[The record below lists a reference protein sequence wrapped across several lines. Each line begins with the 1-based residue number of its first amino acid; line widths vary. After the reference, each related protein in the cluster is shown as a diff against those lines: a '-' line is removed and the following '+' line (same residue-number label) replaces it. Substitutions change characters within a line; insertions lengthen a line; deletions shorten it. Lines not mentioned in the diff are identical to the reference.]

1 MQWRADRCSHSAAMF
16 GWESSRLARIAAGR
30 EPEGKHALH
39 RLGALLL
46 ALLALI
52 GLAGFASAQ
61 TQDTPRQRLDAV
73 RAALVEIDAAF
84 TSPNLSD
91 GDLQRLRAE
100 NDPLATEAQS
110 IITELAPK
118 LEASVKRL
126 AELTPK
132 SKDKAS
138 EADAAAAELTAEQNI
153 HDDLDA
159 DLRSARALA
168 LQIDDNSARIG
179 AARRALF
186 ARQTFARSS
195 SILSPLLWASVIHEA
210 PADIATLGGLLYDWL
225 SGVASRLTR
234 QQALGLLCL
243 ALAFGAVAVPIRW
256 VARRVIARDP
266 AAASPSKLRRAFAA
280 IWTALVLGGIPLLG
294 LVGVSYALDA
304 FDLSDP
310 RLQGLQDAALDGLK
324 LLFIANALARGL
336 LAPGR
341 RSWRLIAMNDQTV
354 ARVFRLWMSVAAIV
368 AIEKAIETVADI
380 VAASLSMSVA
390 ARGVGAALVV
400 ALIARLLRTTAV
412 PAASPETPPRDGG
425 APGRTLVW
433 LLGVVLLG
441 ATLVGYIAFATFVIA
456 QMIWV
461 AGIGTTIYLI
471 SVVVDEG
478 TETILQ
484 PSGAFG
490 RRLMSVAGL
499 GREALEQI
507 AVLIEGAA
515 RVALLVTGILLVL
528 APWGIQSQDMFGS
541 LRAAYFGF
549 RLGNVTI
556 SVSSMLAAA
565 SVFVVGVLITRAVQ
579 SWLAS
584 RLLPRTRLDSGVRN
598 SIKTIFGYV
607 GFVFALVL
615 GSAQLGLNFQN
626 LAIIA
631 GALGV
636 GIGFGLQSIVNN
648 FLSGLIL
655 LWERGIRVGDW
666 VVIGAEQGFV
676 RRISARAT
684 EVETFDRATLIVP
697 NATLVSGV
705 VKNWVHSD
713 RVGRIIIGLNVAY
726 DNDADA
732 VREILIAVAKA
743 QELVLSIPAP
753 LVLFNEFADWAL
765 KFQLICFVDDI
776 EMADRVKSEMLFDL
790 LRRLK
795 KAGVHIAYPYPTPA
809 APAKVED
816 APPPGSGGV

>member
-1 MQWRADRCSHSAAMF
+1 MGKEPLRPNR
-16 GWESSRLARIAAGR
+16 GKR
-30 EPEGKHALH
+30 EPEGKNALH
-39 RLGALLL
+39 RLGAFSL
-46 ALLALI
+46 ALLAFF
-52 GLAGFASAQ
+52 GLVGFAAAQ
-61 TQDTPRQRLDAV
+61 APDTPRQRLDSV
-73 RAALVEIDAAF
+73 RAALIEIDASF
-84 TSPNLSD
+84 KNPSLSD

-100 NDPLATEAQS
+100 NDPLASEVQGVIA
-110 IITELAPK
+110 ELTPK

-126 AELTPK
+126 TELTPK
-132 SKDKAS
+132 SKDKAP
-138 EADAAAAELTAEQNI
+138 EADAVTGELAAEQKT

-168 LQIDDNSARIG
+168 LQVDDNNARIG

-186 ARQTFARSS
+186 ARQTFERSS
-195 SILSPLLWASVIHEA
+195 SILSPLLWASVFREA
-210 PADIATLGGLLYDWL
+210 PTDIATLGGLFYDWL

-234 QQALGLLCL
+234 LQALSLLGL
-243 ALAFGAVAVPIRW
+243 AIAFGAFAAPIRW

-266 AAASPSKLRRAFAA
+266 ALASPSKLRRAFAA

-294 LVGVSYALDA
+294 LLALSYALDA

-310 RLQGLQDAALDGLK
+310 RLQGIQDAALDGLK
-324 LLFIANALARGL
+324 LLFITNALVRGL
-336 LAPGR
+336 LSPGLP
-341 RSWRLIAMNDQTV
+341 SWRLIAMSD
-354 ARVFRLWMSVAAIV
+354 RVVPRMFRFWMGVAAIV
-368 AIEKAIETVADI
+368 AIEKLLETIADT

-390 ARGVGAALVV
+390 ARGGGAVV
-400 ALIARLLRTTAV
+400 VVILIGRLLRATAL
-412 PAASPETPPRDGG
+412 PAAPSAAPPRDGW
-425 APGRTLVW
+425 APARTLFW

-441 ATLVGYIAFATFVIA
+441 AVLVGYIALATFLIA
-456 QMIWV
+456 QLIWIAGV
-461 AGIGTTIYLI
+461 ATTIYLI
-471 SVVVDEG
+471 NVVVDEG
-478 TETILQ
+478 TEAGLQ
-484 PSGAFG
+484 PNAAIG
-490 RRLMSVAGL
+490 RGLVSVAGL

-549 RLGNVTI
+549 RIGNVTV
-556 SVSSMLAAA
+556 SVSSMLAAVA
-565 SVFVVGVLITRAVQ
+565 VFVIGVLITRAVQ
-579 SWLAS
+579 GWLAS
-584 RLLPRTRLDSGVRN
+584 RLLPRTRLDSGIRN

-626 LAIIA
+626 LAIVA

-655 LWERGIRVGDW
+655 LWERGVRVGDW

-676 RRISARAT
+676 RRINARAT

-753 LVLFNEFADWAL
+753 LVLFSEFADWAL
-765 KFQLICFVDDI
+765 KFQLICFVDEV
-776 EMADRVKSEMLFDL
+776 EMAERVKSEMHFDL

-795 KAGVHIAYPYPTPA
+795 AADVHIAYPYPTPA
-809 APAKVED
+809 PPAM
-816 APPPGSGGV
+816 PPESAGPAAASAGS